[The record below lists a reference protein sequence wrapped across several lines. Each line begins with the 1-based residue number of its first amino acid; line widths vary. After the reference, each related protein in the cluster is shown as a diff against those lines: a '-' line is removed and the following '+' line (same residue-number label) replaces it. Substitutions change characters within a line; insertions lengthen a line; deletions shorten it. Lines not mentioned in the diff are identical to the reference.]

1 MLQRRFWIG
10 PRHRFAAATLLL
22 LTGCQS
28 PRAIG
33 FRQTPAETVANEETA
48 RETKGTNVEEASS
61 ETISSAESESP
72 IAPVKG
78 EVVVHYAELTLPELE
93 TLALQHNPAI
103 KQATSAAVKAMGFR
117 DQVGKIPNPNVGYQ
131 GGQLADRGT
140 DQHTAFVEQDIVLGR
155 KLERNRLVLEQEV
168 QAQLWEVEV
177 ARQRVLTDVRTRFYQ
192 ALAAQKRIALSTDFA
207 QTTQKG
213 IEAAELR
220 LKALEGSK
228 TEVLQAQVQHSEVE
242 LFRRRSEFSFRGIWT
257 ELLAIAG
264 CPGATGTQIVGSLRL
279 DLIPRDWDVTYSLIE
294 ETSPE
299 LRANCSR
306 IARATANLDR
316 QRVQPIPNLSVLV
329 AAGRDNGTDSEMI
342 NTQVG
347 IPVPIFNRNQGN
359 IDAAWAEYCRA
370 TQAHER
376 IKLSLRARL
385 ARVAQDYDSAS
396 IQVRTYEEEIVPK
409 ADEALD
415 LAEQAYRAGELDF
428 AQLLLVRRT
437 FFDTNLQY
445 ITSMAEF
452 AEASV
457 LVEGLLLS
465 GGLLETPDT
474 QADDGLRGQTL
485 SGQ

>member
-1 MLQRRFWIG
+1 M
-10 PRHRFAAATLLL
+10 
-22 LTGCQS
+22 
-28 PRAIG
+28 
-33 FRQTPAETVANEETA
+33 
-48 RETKGTNVEEASS
+48 
-61 ETISSAESESP
+61 
-72 IAPVKG
+72 
-78 EVVVHYAELTLPELE
+78 
-93 TLALQHNPAI
+93 
-103 KQATSAAVKAMGFR
+103 
-117 DQVGKIPNPNVGYQ
+117 
-131 GGQLADRGT
+131 
-140 DQHTAFVEQDIVLGR
+140 
-155 KLERNRLVLEQEV
+155 
-168 QAQLWEVEV
+168 
-177 ARQRVLTDVRTRFYQ
+177 
-192 ALAAQKRIALSTDFA
+192 
-207 QTTQKG
+207 
-213 IEAAELR
+213 
-220 LKALEGSK
+220 
-228 TEVLQAQVQHSEVE
+228 QHSEVE